1 MINLVKEFMEVYGQ
15 LPNTMSEE
23 DTFNLRVSL
32 IQEEAAELLEAKS
45 DIDELDAL
53 VDLAYVIYGSYL
65 ALGVPSA
72 DPEHLIYG
80 ESTPQMIFD
89 AAMNLDAE
97 TFDSDLDEVLMLV
110 TTLAQK
116 YDFEGAFKEVHRSN
130 MSKLDSDGKPVKR
143 YDGKILKGPNY
154 SPPNLAPFVQKNFT

>member
-23 DTFNLRVSL
+23 DTFKLRVSL

-65 ALGVPSA
+65 ALDVPSA

-116 YDFEGAFKEVHRSN
+116 YDFEGAFNEVHRSN

-143 YDGKILKGPNY
+143 HDGKILKGPNY